1 MRSLAITI
9 ETAEERSRDK
19 EVAIK
24 KVLVVGYGGRDIE
37 KVKEHIEEL
46 AEIGVKPPQ
55 TIPAIYPMELAV
67 LNTDASIAVSGKQT
81 SGEAEYVLLHDGS
94 EWLVTLGSDHTDR
107 KLEAEDIQK
116 SKEACPKPVA
126 LHFWRLSD
134 IEKHWDQ
141 LLLRSWMTDEAG
153 RRLYQEHDLTALLP
167 VPELL
172 QKLHDLGYQDLEHT
186 MIFSGTV
193 PTLEGF
199 AYGSRFEMEL
209 EDPVLG
215 RAIKAEYNIEIEEV
229 SRA

>member
-1 MRSLAITI
+1 MRSLAIKV
-9 ETAEERSRDK
+9 ETAERGLQER
-19 EVAIK
+19 EVTIE

-46 AEIGVKPPQ
+46 AEIGVKPPE

-67 LNTDASIAVSGKQT
+67 LHTDRSIAVAGKQT
-81 SGEAEYVLLHDGS
+81 SGEAEYVLLHDGN

-107 KLEAEDIQK
+107 ILEAEDIQK
-116 SKEACPKPVA
+116 SKEVCPKPVA
-126 LHFWRLSD
+126 LHFWRLSE

-153 RRLYQEHDLTALLP
+153 RRLYQEHDLTALLS
-167 VPELL
+167 VSELL
-172 QKLHDLGYQDLEHT
+172 SKLQEFGYQDLRHT

-199 AYGSRFEMEL
+199 VYGSRFEMEL

-215 RAIKAEYNIEIEEV
+215 RVIQADYNIEVREV
-229 SRA
+229 NGA